1 MKSPGPR
8 KNILNPAFREIGL
21 CFSTAPYT
29 TEPGTTTMYVVDFGA
44 RR

>member
-1 MKSPGPR
+1 MKSSGHH

-21 CFSTAPYT
+21 GLSTAPYT